1 MPMTQELNRSIGLTR
16 ATAMVVGTIIGAS
29 IFVQPSLITDQ
40 VPSVTGVYLV
50 WIIAGILT
58 LFGALV
64 SAELASAFPRSG
76 GVYVFLKEAYSPQV
90 GFLWGWA
97 MFWSMHSGI
106 IAAIAVV
113 FARYTAHFIPMSDVA
128 IQAVAI
134 LGILLLSMVNYFG
147 VRQGSALQTTFTLG
161 KIVAI
166 VVIIIV
172 GFAIGDPAGTL
183 PGNTGSAITQPD
195 IAQSGLFTISDFTLA
210 LVAGLFAFGG
220 WHMVTYAADETIRP
234 ERTIPRALLIGTLT
248 VTVCYIAMNAVYMH
262 VLPLET
268 VMSSTKVA
276 ADAADAVL
284 GRGGSAVMSALV
296 IFSTFGALSG
306 IILAGPRVYYSMAR
320 DGLIFSWIGS
330 IHPRFRTPSRAIA
343 AQAIWSSV
351 LVATGTY
358 EALFTRVVYTE
369 WIFFAMMAAG
379 LIILRRRPGYTP
391 AYRVWGYPWI
401 PIVFVVS
408 SAAIVLN
415 QIISDPVESGFG
427 LGLVLI
433 GLPAYALWIRT
444 NRVRKEHPREDH

>member
-1 MPMTQELNRSIGLTR
+1 MTQELRRSIGLTR

-29 IFVQPSLITDQ
+29 IFVQPSLITEQ
-40 VPSVTGVYLV
+40 VPSVTGIYLV
-50 WIIAGILT
+50 WIIAGVLT

-64 SAELASAFPRSG
+64 TAELASAFPRSG
-76 GVYVFLKEAYSPQV
+76 GVYVFLKEAYSSQV

-106 IAAIAVV
+106 IAAISVV
-113 FARYTAHFIPMSDVA
+113 FARYTAHFIPMSDNA
-128 IQAVAI
+128 IQAVAV
-134 LGILLLSMVNYFG
+134 LGIILLSLINCLG

-172 GFAIGDPAGTL
+172 GFAIGGPTDILQGEAAL
-183 PGNTGSAITQPD
+183 SVTQP
-195 IAQSGLFTISDFTLA
+195 APAHSGLFTISDLALA

-220 WHMVTYAADETIRP
+220 WHMVTYAADETLRP
-234 ERTIPRALLIGTLT
+234 ERTIPRALLIGVLS
-248 VTVCYIAMNAVYMH
+248 VTACYIAMNAVYLH

-268 VMSSTKVA
+268 VISSTRVA

-284 GRGGSAVMSALV
+284 GRGGSSMMSALV

-320 DGLIFSWIGS
+320 DGLIFPWMGT
-330 IHPRFRTPSRAIA
+330 IHPRFRTPSRAII

-351 LVATGTY
+351 LVMTGTY

-379 LIILRRRPGYTP
+379 LIILRRKPGYNP

-401 PIVFVVS
+401 PVVFVTAS
-408 SAAIVLN
+408 LAIVLN

-433 GLPAYALWIRT
+433 GLPAYALWKWT
-444 NRVRKEHPREDH
+444 TRVRKGRIREDN

>member
-1 MPMTQELNRSIGLTR
+1 MTQELRRSIGLTR

-29 IFVQPSLITDQ
+29 IFVQPSLITAQ
-40 VPSVTGVYLV
+40 VPSVAGVYLV
-50 WIIAGILT
+50 WIIAGVLT

-64 SAELASAFPRSG
+64 AAELASAFPRSG
-76 GVYVFLKEAYSPQV
+76 GVYVFLKEAYSSQV

-97 MFWSMHSGI
+97 MFWTMHSGI

-113 FARYTAHFIPMSDVA
+113 FARYTAHFIPMSDSA

-134 LGILLLSMVNYFG
+134 LGIFLLSMVNYFG

-172 GFAIGDPAGTL
+172 GFTIGDPTDTL
-183 PGNTGSAITQPD
+183 SGDTALSVTQPD
-195 IAQSGLFTISDFTLA
+195 LTNSGLFTLSDLALA

-220 WHMVTYAADETIRP
+220 WHMVTYAAGETLRP
-234 ERTIPRALLIGTLT
+234 ERTIPRALVIGVLA
-248 VTVCYIAMNAVYMH
+248 VTACYIAMNAVYLH
-262 VLPLET
+262 ILPLET
-268 VMSSTKVA
+268 VISSTRVA

-284 GRGGSAVMSALV
+284 GRGGSSVMSALV

-320 DGLIFSWIGS
+320 DGLIFPWIGV
-330 IHPRFRTPSRAIA
+330 INPRFRTPSRAIA

-351 LVATGTY
+351 LVVTGTY

-379 LIILRRRPGYTP
+379 LIILRRRPGYAPT
-391 AYRVWGYPWI
+391 YRVWGYPWI
-401 PIVFVVS
+401 PVVFVVAS
-408 SAAIVLN
+408 VAIVIN

-433 GLPAYALWIRT
+433 GLPAYALWKWT
-444 NRVRKEHPREDH
+444 TRVRKGHTREDN

>member
-1 MPMTQELNRSIGLTR
+1 
-16 ATAMVVGTIIGAS
+16 MVVGTIIGAS
-29 IFVQPSLITDQ
+29 IFVQPSLITSQ
-40 VPSVTGVYLV
+40 VPSSAGVYLV
-50 WIIAGILT
+50 WVLAGILT

-64 SAELASAFPRSG
+64 AAELASAFPRTG
-76 GVYVFLKEAYSPQV
+76 GVYVFLKESYSSPV

-113 FARYTAHFIPMSDVA
+113 FARYTAHFIPMNDIA

-147 VRQGSALQTTFTLG
+147 VRQGSTLQTAFTLG

-166 VVIIIV
+166 VAIIIV
-172 GFAIGDPAGTL
+172 GFTIGEPAGTI
-183 PGNTGSAITQPD
+183 GSSITQPD
-195 IAQSGLFTISDFTLA
+195 PASTGSFTLSNLGLA

-220 WHMVTYAADETIRP
+220 WHMVTYAAEETIRP
-234 ERTIPRALLIGTLT
+234 ERTIPRALLIGTLI
-248 VTVCYIAMNAVYMH
+248 VTACYLAMNAVYMH

-268 VMSSTKVA
+268 VISSTRVA

-284 GRGGSAVMSALV
+284 GRGGSSLMSALV

-320 DGLIFSWIGS
+320 DGLIFSWMGAV
-330 IHPRFRTPSRAIA
+330 HPRFKTPSKAII

-351 LVATGTY
+351 LVATDTY

-379 LIILRRRPGYTP
+379 LILLRQRPDYAP
-391 AYRVWGYPWI
+391 AYRIRGYPWI
-401 PIVFVVS
+401 PGVFVLAS
-408 SAAIVLN
+408 SAIVLN
-415 QIISDPVESGFG
+415 QILSDPVESSFG

-433 GLPAYALWIRT
+433 GLPAYALWIRPS
-444 NRVRKEHPREDH
+444 RSRRD